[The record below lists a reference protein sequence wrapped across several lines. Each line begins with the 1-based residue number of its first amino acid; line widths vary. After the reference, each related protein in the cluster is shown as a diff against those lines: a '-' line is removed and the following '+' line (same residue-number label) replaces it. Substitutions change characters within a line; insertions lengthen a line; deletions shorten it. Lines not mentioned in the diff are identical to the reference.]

1 MNWIWQMQNMR
12 MNLKMTRIH
21 VSVTTAVVIAVNAG
35 MNVRVAV
42 SARKSISLLR
52 LAIRLLKA
60 HFVLVN
66 ANAVMTKGVMK
77 MSKVISIC
85 TQKGGVGKTTT
96 AANLG
101 VALAR
106 QGNRV
111 LLVDFD
117 PQADLSISLGY
128 TNPDVKRH
136 YSDRAGACTSYE
148 PCA

>member
-1 MNWIWQMQNMR
+1 M
-12 MNLKMTRIH
+12 
-21 VSVTTAVVIAVNAG
+21 
-35 MNVRVAV
+35 
-42 SARKSISLLR
+42 
-52 LAIRLLKA
+52 
-60 HFVLVN
+60 N

-128 TNPDVKRH
+128 TNPDALDVTISTMMLKAINEENF
-136 YSDRAGACTSYE
+136 DCFEGIK
-148 PCA
+148 

>member
-21 VSVTTAVVIAVNAG
+21 VSVSAAAVIVVNAS
-35 MNVRVAV
+35 MKVR
-42 SARKSISLLR
+42 KLHFPLR
-52 LAIRLLKA
+52 SAIRLLKA